1 MAFCSKIIFLAY
13 PVVIH
18 NIIILD
24 YFREKFAMRILL
36 LDVKKLIKYLF
47 IIIAVIIAISALSI
61 TGMNTIG
68 VFSSKKEIPIYYFD
82 CNEKKAAITFD
93 CAWGASDIPA
103 ILEAL
108 EQENVKATF
117 FIVGQWAEKYPEE
130 VKLIAEKG
138 HDVANH
144 SYSHLRMGAL
154 DREKIKSEI
163 LKCSE
168 KLAALSGQKIEL
180 FRPPYGDYSNNV
192 VGVARELGYYTIQWN
207 IDSLDWRPGISREEI
222 MNRIT
227 ERIRPGSI
235 ILFHNDTH
243 HTAKILPDI
252 IAELK
257 KKGYVFEPVSK
268 LIIRDN
274 YKIDHEGKQ
283 IRF

>member
-1 MAFCSKIIFLAY
+1 VA
-13 PVVIH
+13 IH

-24 YFREKFAMRILL
+24 YFREKFAMKIFV
-36 LDVKKLIKYLF
+36 LDVKKNIKYLF
-47 IIIAVIIAISALSI
+47 IVIAVIIAISALGI
-61 TGMNTIG
+61 TGMNAIG
-68 VFSSKKEIPIYYFD
+68 VFSPKKEIPIYFIE

-103 ILEAL
+103 ILETL
-108 EQENVKATF
+108 EKENVKATF

-130 VKLIAEKG
+130 VKLIAGKG

-154 DREKIKSEI
+154 GRDKIKSEI

-168 KLAALSGQKIEL
+168 KLTELSGKKIEL

-207 IDSLDWRPGISREEI
+207 VDSLDWRPEISREEI
-222 MNRIT
+222 MKLIK

-235 ILFHNDTH
+235 VLFHNDTP

-252 IAELK
+252 IVELK
-257 KKGYVFEPVSK
+257 KKGYVFEPVSE